1 MPETMPE
8 KIPPPFGLALTI
20 LRSAR
25 GWSQKR
31 LAAASGVAKSI
42 ISDFEVGRR
51 ALSRARLEALAAV
64 LEYGPE
70 GVDAALL
77 CLERVRSAED
87 DLPPSP
93 LGLSAAERSLVDETA
108 AWVAKTA
115 RDVIRA
121 KLTRQLQSAHVRKAR
136 QEAEA
141 LWERLKRYS
150 PRDRRVL
157 VECALEFQT
166 WALCER
172 LCAESEK
179 AAAADANRALEL
191 ADLALRVALRVPGE
205 PGWRSRVQ
213 GYAWAHVGNAR
224 RVSGNLPSA
233 DEAFIRFR
241 KLWDSGDQDDGGL
254 LADWRVYDMEAS
266 LRREQRRFPE
276 ALELLNRALA
286 TAGRGDS
293 ALILLNKANLQAD
306 SEDHAGAVLTLQNAL
321 PLIDGQRQPRLLCVL
336 QFNLAVS
343 LCHLGRY
350 IEAAELPPK
359 VRSLA
364 VQLGNGLDL
373 VRVLWLE
380 GRIAAGLRRT
390 GEAVSTLEQVR
401 KDFAAL
407 GIAYDAALASLDVAV
422 LHLELGR
429 AAEVKIL
436 AREMAPIFQAQ
447 GVHREALAALKLFC
461 EAAEQEIATARWT
474 RRLIVFLERARNYP
488 DLRFEE

>member
-1 MPETMPE
+1 MPE

-31 LAAASGVAKSI
+31 LAAESGVAKTM

-51 ALSRARLEALAAV
+51 TLSRSRLDSLAAV
-64 LEYGPE
+64 LGYGSE

-77 CLERVRSAED
+77 CLERVRPAED
-87 DLPPSP
+87 DVALPSS
-93 LGLSAAERSLVDETA
+93 LGLAPAERRLVDETA
-108 AWVAKTA
+108 ALVAKTA
-115 RDVIRA
+115 RDVTRS
-121 KLTRQLQSAHVRKAR
+121 KLTRELQAARARNAR
-136 QEAEA
+136 QEVEA
-141 LWERLKRYS
+141 LWERLRRHP

-157 VECALEFQT
+157 VESAVEFQT

-191 ADLALRVALRVPGE
+191 ADLALRVAVLVPGE
-205 PGWRSRVQ
+205 AGWRCRVQ
-213 GYAWAHVGNAR
+213 SYAWAHVGNAR
-224 RVSGNLPSA
+224 RVSGNLPGA
-233 DEAFIRFR
+233 DEAFARFR
-241 KLWDSGDQDDGGL
+241 KLWEAGDQCDGGL

-306 SEDHAGAVLTLQNAL
+306 SEDHSGAVQTLQNAL
-321 PLIDGQRQPRLLCVL
+321 PLIDGQRQPRLLCIL

-373 VRVLWLE
+373 ARVLWLE

-390 GEAVSTLEQVR
+390 DEAVSALEQVR

-429 AAEVKIL
+429 AAEVKTL

-447 GVHREALAALKLFC
+447 GVHLEALAALKLFC
-461 EAAEQEIATARWT
+461 DAAEQEIATAQWT
-474 RRLIVFLERARNYP
+474 RRLIIFLERARNNP